1 MCRRNSDSLGKG
13 TPLVLL
19 VGVFICL
26 SLPVQSSDNDA
37 IVTPLVSDQLLSSP
51 ITFYQ
56 RLSETTE
63 TIDSP
68 HDLLQLALV
77 QHLLGLNRE
86 LKATLKRVP
95 LAHISEHPRWQIL
108 YSFLIGASASKDA
121 QYDQAAQALSD
132 AKTLA
137 EQQNARR
144 LWTLATQ
151 ELAFN
156 EAIQERFESAFLLL
170 QEAYLGAQQHQGQFE
185 LALVEQTLGGVYSY
199 ADNFEQAL
207 NYYHQALDR
216 YKALQFPSYNAETLL
231 GIATTLRH
239 QQQWPEA
246 LQAYEDYHSA
256 IAFQENRGGAFYYH
270 YGKGITL
277 ALSGRC
283 SDATKEINAAV
294 QAQGPRDYLGELYKK
309 QASCAAKN
317 GLVNDAQSALDN
329 AKNIINTSP
338 GLLDTLWQ
346 AELTMIESEIA
357 EASSDF
363 PMALQLFQQYHATA
377 SRLQAKKSSERLL
390 EVKSTLE
397 SERKDA
403 QILQLK
409 QQSELQS
416 LQLITQETQKQRS
429 ALIIGSAVLV
439 LLMLTVIIYLLRR
452 KTQQLYALSVH
463 DPLTNLFNRRHAIA
477 VIEHWLE
484 QDRSERQL
492 FSVLMID
499 IDQFKPI
506 NDTYGHSVGDKLLIA
521 ITNAASLIVRP
532 SDILARFGGEEFIC
546 VLPRTS
552 PSEAEIIAD
561 RLRTAIA
568 ETVILLNDGKE
579 LSRTVSIGIAHVNQR
594 DVDINAILE
603 RADKAMYEA
612 KKRGRDQL
620 CVSKS

>member
-1 MCRRNSDSLGKG
+1 
-13 TPLVLL
+13 
-19 VGVFICL
+19 
-26 SLPVQSSDNDA
+26 
-37 IVTPLVSDQLLSSP
+37 
-51 ITFYQ
+51 
-56 RLSETTE
+56 
-63 TIDSP
+63 
-68 HDLLQLALV
+68 
-77 QHLLGLNRE
+77 
-86 LKATLKRVP
+86 
-95 LAHISEHPRWQIL
+95 
-108 YSFLIGASASKDA
+108 
-121 QYDQAAQALSD
+121 
-132 AKTLA
+132 
-137 EQQNARR
+137 
-144 LWTLATQ
+144 
-151 ELAFN
+151 
-156 EAIQERFESAFLLL
+156 
-170 QEAYLGAQQHQGQFE
+170 
-185 LALVEQTLGGVYSY
+185 
-199 ADNFEQAL
+199 
-207 NYYHQALDR
+207 
-216 YKALQFPSYNAETLL
+216 
-231 GIATTLRH
+231 
-239 QQQWPEA
+239 
-246 LQAYEDYHSA
+246 
-256 IAFQENRGGAFYYH
+256 
-270 YGKGITL
+270 
-277 ALSGRC
+277 
-283 SDATKEINAAV
+283 
-294 QAQGPRDYLGELYKK
+294 
-309 QASCAAKN
+309 
-317 GLVNDAQSALDN
+317 
-329 AKNIINTSP
+329 
-338 GLLDTLWQ
+338 
-346 AELTMIESEIA
+346 MIESEIA